1 MEKWTLFGRFNA
13 RQVQSKPGRFH
24 SHHTKVPPRKGFCF
38 LSQNTVSMTTTRG
51 DLLGS
56 FQAQSVLLMSPKLD
70 DLRAHQKPQ
79 PLGDWLY

>member
-24 SHHTKVPPRKGFCF
+24 SHHTKVPPRSFCF
-38 LSQNTVSMTTTRG
+38 
-51 DLLGS
+51 LLGS